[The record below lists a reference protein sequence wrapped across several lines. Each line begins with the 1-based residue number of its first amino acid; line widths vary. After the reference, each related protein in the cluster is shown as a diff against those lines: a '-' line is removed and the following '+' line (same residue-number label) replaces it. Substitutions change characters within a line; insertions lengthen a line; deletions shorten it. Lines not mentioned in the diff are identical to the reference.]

1 MTSKGPWGNDL
12 ILFPNRSKKV
22 SHKHCSFGN
31 YVGWGKLKGK
41 KNLEVLH
48 VTAKWA
54 IQKDE
59 KIDNVPSEM
68 IKLSEMTLI
77 QSLLILQTNPNDTT
91 VLNMSQ
97 IGFLSGLLLFWQ
109 HLGKIVTS
117 VEILFDN

>member
-1 MTSKGPWGNDL
+1 MW
-12 ILFPNRSKKV
+12 
-22 SHKHCSFGN
+22 
-31 YVGWGKLKGK
+31 VGGGWKE

-54 IQKDE
+54 IQKDK

-77 QSLLILQTNPNDTT
+77 QSLLILETNPNDII

-97 IGFLSGLLLFWQ
+97 IGFVSGLLLFWQ

>member
-1 MTSKGPWGNDL
+1 MW
-12 ILFPNRSKKV
+12 
-22 SHKHCSFGN
+22 
-31 YVGWGKLKGK
+31 VGGGWKE

-97 IGFLSGLLLFWQ
+97 IGFVSGLLLFWQ